1 MTINLLLQGKHLF
14 NVGRANVLKGVLGVM
29 LLLSLF
35 INHAN
40 AAVDNDVKLLDIDG
54 NHLIMYWAE
63 TTAPYRVK
71 YRVSRDGGII
81 WSGETHI
88 LVTMPLY
95 ISVAEFDGIYKIGTS
110 GRLVA
115 SFALK
120 AVDSVTLLIIPSD
133 DYGVTWNAP
142 EVILTYPDSDFI
154 GCPTLTTQYNET
166 TNILSVT
173 STIVSGLSGIFGGQG
188 NIWYASS
195 TDGGA
200 SWNNIQGL
208 GSIEKTCVF

>member
-1 MTINLLLQGKHLF
+1 MIRKILLQSRQLF
-14 NVGRANVLKGVLGVM
+14 NVGRANVLTAILGIM
-29 LLLSLF
+29 LLFFLF
-35 INHAN
+35 INPAN
-40 AAVDNDVKLLDIDG
+40 AAIDNDVKMLDIDG
-54 NHLIMYWAE
+54 DNLIMYWAE
-63 TTAPYRVK
+63 TTPPYSVK
-71 YRVSRDGGII
+71 YRTSPDGGFI
-81 WSGETHI
+81 WSGETQI
-88 LVTMPLY
+88 LAAMPSH
-95 ISVAEFDGIYKIGTS
+95 ISVAEFDGIHKIGTS

-120 AVDSVTLLIIPSD
+120 TFGFAILLIIPSD
-133 DYGVTWNAP
+133 DYGVTWNTP
-142 EVILTYPDSDFI
+142 VVILAYPDSDFI
-154 GCPTLTTQYNET
+154 DSPTLTTQYNET

-208 GSIEKTCVF
+208 GCIKNCIY

>member
-1 MTINLLLQGKHLF
+1 MINKLLLQSRHLF
-14 NVGRANVLKGVLGVM
+14 RVGQENVLTGGLGIM
-29 LLLSLF
+29 LLFSLI

-40 AAVDNDVKLLDIDG
+40 AAIDNDVKMLDIDG
-54 NHLIMYWAE
+54 NNLIIYWAE
-63 TTAPYRVK
+63 TTPPYKVK
-71 YRVSRDGGII
+71 YRISNDGGTL
-81 WSGETHI
+81 WSGETQLLI
-88 LVTMPLY
+88 AMPLFL
-95 ISVAEFDGIYKIGTS
+95 SVAEFDGVHKAGTS

-120 AVDSVTLLIIPSD
+120 LNDGSVILLVIPSD

-142 EVILTYPDSDFI
+142 VVILNYPDSDFL
-154 GCPTLTTQYNET
+154 GQPTLTTQYNEA

-173 STIVSGLSGIFGGQG
+173 STIISGLSGIFGGQG

-208 GSIEKTCVF
+208 GCIKNCIR